1 MTEESNSIRNAA
13 TGFQTVSQ
21 SEAMGGAASHASSVS
36 RSSSVSRWCIA
47 DCGVLGLWIAVAGF
61 TLRHHE
67 KWADEAQAW
76 LLVRDLD
83 LKALWLHELRY
94 EGSPGL
100 WHTILWVAQHVFHAP
115 YASIGVIGL
124 AGSVAGVAFMFWKA
138 PFPRPLRYLLAF
150 SYFMVYQYAV
160 IARPYTLLPLLT
172 FAAAYLFRDLEHPER
187 MTLVLAL
194 LALLTVHGILIAAAL
209 GLAYLL
215 EAAKAWHS
223 QSEPLRRRYVA
234 CVTVMLMLFLFLFV
248 ILKPTPDVEVIAVKQ
263 NPSKYHVVDSPKL
276 TKLISILSGAL
287 MDYWVPSA
295 FFLLLAG
302 AWCHMRR
309 KLLAFA
315 LPTALLIV
323 LYTGIYGAAHHHGA
337 VFIAVIAGLWIAWPT
352 QQEQQ
357 AFTIGERRATQGM
370 VALLVCLFGINIWD
384 AAISIR
390 NEYRYPY
397 SGAQDAA
404 NYLKSVGA
412 DGKSIFGYMYGV
424 AGVQAYFN
432 HNILSNMPTSYYH
445 HGLPLYGRVLDVD
458 ELRDAKPEYLL
469 IHSLY
474 PDIDYGTLSNSLDP
488 SAYKLVHF
496 SDGYLFFK
504 QIVYERQAYFIYQ
517 RVH

>member
-1 MTEESNSIRNAA
+1 M
-13 TGFQTVSQ
+13 Q
-21 SEAMGGAASHASSVS
+21 
-36 RSSSVSRWCIA
+36 
-47 DCGVLGLWIAVAGF
+47 
-61 TLRHHE
+61 
-67 KWADEAQAW
+67 
-76 LLVRDLD
+76 
-83 LKALWLHELRY
+83 
-94 EGSPGL
+94 
-100 WHTILWVAQHVFHAP
+100 
-115 YASIGVIGL
+115 
-124 AGSVAGVAFMFWKA
+124 
-138 PFPRPLRYLLAF
+138 
-150 SYFMVYQYAV
+150 
-160 IARPYTLLPLLT
+160 
-172 FAAAYLFRDLEHPER
+172 
-187 MTLVLAL
+187 
-194 LALLTVHGILIAAAL
+194 VHG
-209 GLAYLL
+209 
-215 EAAKAWHS
+215 
-223 QSEPLRRRYVA
+223 
-234 CVTVMLMLFLFLFV
+234 F
-248 ILKPTPDVEVIAVKQ
+248 
-263 NPSKYHVVDSPKL
+263 
-276 TKLISILSGAL
+276 
-287 MDYWVPSA
+287 
-295 FFLLLAG
+295 
-302 AWCHMRR
+302 
-309 KLLAFA
+309 
-315 LPTALLIV
+315 
-323 LYTGIYGAAHHHGA
+323 AHHHGT

-432 HNILSNMPTSYYH
+432 HNILSNLPTSYYH

-488 SAYKLVHF
+488 SIYKLVHF

-504 QIVYERQAYFIYQ
+504 QVVYERQAYFIYQ